1 MLACASSGEGLS
13 GDDVRY
19 LLLRVRLIPSNTKG
33 SETCKLINHFNST
46 STAYSVRPQKSA
58 YAQTVHKTPS
68 YPSIISAGRFLRLSQ
83 EQAPAWSS
91 PSQKRRLNQ
100 HSTLKQ
106 ICVTDSHRRPPMAC
120 GSLLLEK
127 AITIIHP
134 YTHKFAIIIPSATY
148 SFLSLN
154 LVNVLWRK
162 NAKADLFFIPL
173 QHHLRLFLTTSFWMT
188 DTAPEMWYP
197 DCVCHIVLSSPC
209 CREPNQSSTWI
220 ARIKIKTGPTVSW
233 RSWFLVV

>member
-1 MLACASSGEGLS
+1 MKFTQPKAPTQSA
-13 GDDVRY
+13 
-19 LLLRVRLIPSNTKG
+19 
-33 SETCKLINHFNST
+33 FNF
-46 STAYSVRPQKSA
+46 
-58 YAQTVHKTPS
+58 KTNMCN
-68 YPSIISAGRFLRLSQ
+68 RLSSK
-83 EQAPAWSS
+83 ATDGMRKLVTRKGYHDHP
-91 PSQKRRLNQ
+91 PIY
-100 HSTLKQ
+100 TQ
-106 ICVTDSHRRPPMAC
+106 ICYN
-120 GSLLLEK
+120 
-127 AITIIHP
+127 HP
-134 YTHKFAIIIPSATY
+134 ICDLY
-148 SFLSLN
+148 FLSLN